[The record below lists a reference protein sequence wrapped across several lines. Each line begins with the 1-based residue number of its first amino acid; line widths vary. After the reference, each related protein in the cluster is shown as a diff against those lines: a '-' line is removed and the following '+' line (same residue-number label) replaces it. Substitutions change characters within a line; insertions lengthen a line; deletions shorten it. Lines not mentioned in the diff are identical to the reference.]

1 MGSLTFA
8 SGAVEAADD
17 VASGSPDIATSVI
30 DAGTTVKLSGPT
42 DNQVNFAAVTGTLT
56 LQNSSSF
63 DGQISGFGGE
73 DRIDLADVFFGTST
87 TLAYSNQGNDSGTTL
102 TVSDGVNLVNI
113 NLIGNYTIGNFILGE
128 DGGGGTLV
136 YDRPIVANGGALAST
151 PADANVLGGN
161 NSDTFAAPANG
172 LDDDNVQ
179 SQVGVMTNAG
189 GTSFNS
195 GDTDSPAGFP
205 SGGGNMLQPAEPYR
219 GPVAANGENLTSFGT
234 DANAL
239 GGDNNNLVNTG
250 SDDVG
255 NGASLYPQNNG
266 MLAYDPP
273 LVADS
278 NTSSLPT
285 TVNAFDQNN
294 DIAAAGATDVT
305 AGASTGGE
313 MNQFNQALFA
323 NFAAALAPDPESSSG
338 DSFAGVS
345 TTPGSGSPNGG
356 DGLAGVATMP
366 DPAAPSGGNAF
377 MGAVADGGSSTSNPA
392 PGVIAND
399 QGPASGIAGV
409 TSGLSDSS
417 LAPAGVTGGALDMT
431 PSIGGAAFAGT
442 AAYSEP
448 SSNNPAAGGA
458 TFAPAVAPPITWQ
471 QSLALMGNYMASSFA
486 APALIDS
493 GIADPSVSPVPL
505 AQSSLAPQP
514 LMNH

>member
-128 DGGGGTLV
+128 DGGSGTLV
-136 YDRPIVANGGALAST
+136 YDRPIVANGGALEST

-219 GPVAANGENLTSFGT
+219 GPVAANGENFTSFVT

-250 SDDVG
+250 PDDDNVQSQVVVMTNAG
-255 NGASLYPQNNG
+255 G
-266 MLAYDPP
+266 
-273 LVADS
+273 
-278 NTSSLPT
+278 TS
-285 TVNAFDQNN
+285 
-294 DIAAAGATDVT
+294 
-305 AGASTGGE
+305 
-313 MNQFNQALFA
+313 FN
-323 NFAAALAPDPESSSG
+323 SG
-338 DSFAGVS
+338 DTDSPAGF
-345 TTPGSGSPNGG
+345 
-356 DGLAGVATMP
+356 
-366 DPAAPSGGNAF
+366 PSGGGNMLQPAEPYRGPVAANGENLTSFVTDANAL
-377 MGAVADGGSSTSNPA
+377 GGDNNNLVNTGPDDDNVQSQVVVMTNAGGTSFN
-392 PGVIAND
+392 
-399 QGPASGIAGV
+399 SGD
-409 TSGLSDSS
+409 TDS
-417 LAPAGVTGGALDMT
+417 PAGFPSGG
-431 PSIGGAAFAGT
+431 
-442 AAYSEP
+442 
-448 SSNNPAAGGA
+448 
-458 TFAPAVAPPITWQ
+458 
-471 QSLALMGNYMASSFA
+471 GNM
-486 APALIDS
+486 
-493 GIADPSVSPVPL
+493 
-505 AQSSLAPQP
+505 
-514 LMNH
+514 

>member
-1 MGSLTFA
+1 
-8 SGAVEAADD
+8 
-17 VASGSPDIATSVI
+17 
-30 DAGTTVKLSGPT
+30 
-42 DNQVNFAAVTGTLT
+42 
-56 LQNSSSF
+56 
-63 DGQISGFGGE
+63 
-73 DRIDLADVFFGTST
+73 
-87 TLAYSNQGNDSGTTL
+87 
-102 TVSDGVNLVNI
+102 LVNT
-113 NLIGNYTIGNFILGE
+113 G
-128 DGGGGTLV
+128 
-136 YDRPIVANGGALAST
+136 P
-151 PADANVLGGN
+151 
-161 NSDTFAAPANG
+161 
-172 LDDDNVQ
+172 DDDNVQ
-179 SQVGVMTNAG
+179 SQVVVMTNAGGTSFNSGETDSPAGFPSGGGNMLQPAEPYRGPVAANGENFTSFVTDANALGGDNNNLVNTGPDDDNVQSQVVVMTNAG

-273 LVADS
+273 LVVDS

-323 NFAAALAPDPESSSG
+323 NFAAALAPDPGSSSG

-345 TTPGSGSPNGG
+345 TRPGSGSPNGG